1 MLVSSAPRLKNS
13 FFVVIISRH
22 ILVMVYMHFFVR
34 DGIGCILLSF
44 SFCSIWNSK
53 VDLFLKIRVSHNF
66 VLGGNAKIWL
76 HAITILE
83 CVVNLM
89 H

>member
-1 MLVSSAPRLKNS
+1 M
-13 FFVVIISRH
+13 
-22 ILVMVYMHFFVR
+22 VMVYMLFFVRVR

-83 CVVNLM
+83 CIVNLM